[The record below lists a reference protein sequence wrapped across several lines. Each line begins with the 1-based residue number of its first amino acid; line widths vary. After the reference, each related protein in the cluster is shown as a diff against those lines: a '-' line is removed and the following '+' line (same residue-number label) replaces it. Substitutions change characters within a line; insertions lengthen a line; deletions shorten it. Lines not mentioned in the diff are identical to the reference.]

1 MPQDLDP
8 ISPSADH
15 NRPEPDRPSHPMGA
29 SLLVVGGVTLLIIL
43 LSVMSSF

>member
-8 ISPSADH
+8 IATSTERD
-15 NRPEPDRPSHPMGA
+15 RPESDRPTHPMGA

-43 LSVMSSF
+43 LAVMSSF